1 MFTEKL
7 QELDYSIKSR
17 TDNLILI
24 EKKSRLSNII
34 ILFNL
39 RDKSVSGYLKP
50 NDLISDIHDMAY
62 QYSLFREM
70 RRDLKTFSEL
80 SNYDII

>member
-1 MFTEKL
+1 MFLEKL
-7 QELDYSIKSR
+7 QELDYSIKSQ

-24 EKKSRLSNII
+24 ERKSNISDII
-34 ILFNL
+34 ILFNK
-39 RDKSVSGYLKP
+39 RDKTVSGYLKP
-50 NDLISDIHDMAY
+50 NNLIEDFSDMCH
-62 QYSLFREM
+62 QYALFREM